1 MYVLSDGQEAVRQ
14 AILYKD
20 CSFLYS
26 TELAKCLKNFQSII
40 LLIT

>member
-1 MYVLSDGQEAVRQ
+1 MYVLCDGQEAVRQ

-26 TELAKCLKNFQSII
+26 AELAKCLKTGMAPYKQD
-40 LLIT
+40 